1 MSTIVSSQPWAS
13 AHFVRRF
20 VEKLA
25 LSPEEVPVLNELLAT
40 ARPVRRR
47 QDIITEG
54 RRSRSVFLILDGLLI
69 RYRITRDGHRQVINV
84 VLPSDS
90 VGCPSCFFEGA
101 LYSVRTLTNAII
113 ASISLDTLS
122 ALLDAKPR
130 VAAKLFWLFSCDAAV
145 CAEHVVVVG
154 RRSARERIIHFFLEL
169 LTRLQAIELADENS
183 FHMPFSQ
190 DVICDALG
198 LSLAYVNRE
207 LNLLAREGLITVTG
221 HKVVLPDPDALADL
235 TDFEHRYLR
244 PSPTSEVFA
253 PPKPWEGPWPLEAT
267 LTPARGTPASRR
279 NGAVRPAA
287 VPS

>member
-1 MSTIVSSQPWAS
+1 MSAIVASQPWAS
-13 AHFVRRF
+13 ARCIHRF

-25 LSPEEVPVLNELLAT
+25 LSSEEVPTLNEILAT

-47 QDIITEG
+47 QDIVTEG
-54 RRSRSVFLILDGLLI
+54 RRIRTVFFVLDGLLI

-84 VLPSDS
+84 VLPGDC
-90 VGCPSCFFEGA
+90 VGSPSCFFEGA
-101 LYSVRTLTNAII
+101 LYSVRTLTNAVI
-113 ASISLDTLS
+113 ASVSLDTLS
-122 ALLDAKPR
+122 ALLDTKPR

-169 LTRLQAIELADENS
+169 LTRLQAIGLADETS

-207 LNLLAREGLITVTG
+207 LNLLAREGLLTISG
-221 HKVVLPDPDALADL
+221 HKVVLHDPGALADL
-235 TDFEHRYLR
+235 ADFEQRYLR
-244 PSPTSEVFA
+244 PSPASEVFS
-253 PPKPWEGPWPLEAT
+253 PPKPWEGPWSLEPT
-267 LTPARGTPASRR
+267 LSPGRGTQASSRSR
-279 NGAVRPAA
+279 AVRPAV

>member
-13 AHFVRRF
+13 AHLIRRF
-20 VEKLA
+20 AEKLTLTA
-25 LSPEEVPVLNELLAT
+25 EEVPVLSELLAT

-47 QDIITEG
+47 QDIVTEG
-54 RRSRSVFLILDGLLI
+54 RRNRTVFLVLDGLLI

-84 VLPSDS
+84 VLPGDS
-90 VGCPSCFFEGA
+90 VGSPSCFFEGA

-113 ASISLDTLS
+113 ASVSLDTLT
-122 ALLDAKPR
+122 ALLDVKPR
-130 VAAKLFWLFSCDAAV
+130 IAAKLFWLFSCDAAV

-154 RRSARERIIHFFLEL
+154 RRSARERIVHFFLEL
-169 LTRLQAIELADENS
+169 LTRLQAIGLADETS

-207 LNLLAREGLITVTG
+207 LNVLAREGLVTITG
-221 HKVVLPDPDALADL
+221 HKVVLSDPNALADL
-235 TDFEHRYLR
+235 DFEYRYLQ

-253 PPKPWEGPWPLEAT
+253 PPKPRDAAWPVGPAV
-267 LTPARGTPASRR
+267 PARGGATGRSRER
-279 NGAVRPAA
+279 AVRPAA
-287 VPS
+287 VLS